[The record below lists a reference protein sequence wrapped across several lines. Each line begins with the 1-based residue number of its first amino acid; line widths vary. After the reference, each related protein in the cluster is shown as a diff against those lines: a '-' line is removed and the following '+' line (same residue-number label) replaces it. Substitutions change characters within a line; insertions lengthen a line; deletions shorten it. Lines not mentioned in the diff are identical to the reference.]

1 MLQSISDKLKSQ
13 RWLMTALLG
22 LLALIF
28 AAWGAY
34 GIVNV
39 SFSPQDYGLKVNG
52 ERVSTETLN
61 RAWQERQA
69 QYAQA
74 LNGATLPPAQTRMLQ
89 QQLLNEYVR
98 ETLLRQRAQASGY
111 RASDAQV
118 LAAYQ
123 SEPGFQ
129 VDGKFSALAAK
140 TMLAQIGLT
149 PETYE
154 AERRQALQIS
164 QLTEGIQLSDFLT
177 AAQLNRI
184 YALENE
190 QREVRYALLPAE
202 RYAAAAKIDDA
213 QIKAWYD
220 AHPGDYMSPESVR
233 LQYAQLSLDAIAGQI
248 TVKDE
253 DLQAYYDKNKSRYS
267 ENEKRHAH
275 HILISIGDGG
285 YVQQSWMPWA
295 GRLHFTMG
303 ARWDHHSIDDV
314 AVVSPQ
320 ASASLV
326 LAQGT
331 RLQLGFGQ
339 YVQYPEIA
347 LLMSPLGSRGLLP
360 TRSNHLLAAVE
371 QRLGPRTR
379 IRAEYYNRVDRDLPF

>member
-13 RWLMTALLG
+13 RWLMTGLLG

-202 RYAAAAKIDDA
+202 RYAAAVTSAVSASI
-213 QIKAWYD
+213 
-220 AHPGDYMSPESVR
+220 MSFGSASSCSKRARVR
-233 LQYAQLSLDAIAGQI
+233 LALSVAWAI
-248 TVKDE
+248 TWSVT
-253 DLQAYYDKNKSRYS
+253 LR
-267 ENEKRHAH
+267 
-275 HILISIGDGG
+275 
-285 YVQQSWMPWA
+285 
-295 GRLHFTMG
+295 
-303 ARWDHHSIDDV
+303 
-314 AVVSPQ
+314 
-320 ASASLV
+320 
-326 LAQGT
+326 
-331 RLQLGFGQ
+331 
-339 YVQYPEIA
+339 
-347 LLMSPLGSRGLLP
+347 
-360 TRSNHLLAAVE
+360 RSLAALRSRRACSTSKSSARRSLRCSSRADS
-371 QRLGPRTR
+371 RLALASWTL
-379 IRAEYYNRVDRDLPF
+379 ARVSLPSHKSHWSSAPAV